1 MSERTYIVTL
11 RERGDLE
18 SFYDEMEFPGSSSAF
33 VPTRSVKC
41 RVRRSISRNTHYN
54 LTPEEA
60 VQLAKDPRVLAVEL
74 PPEDMGIIR
83 TPHASYTRSGTFS
96 KASAQHFNFNWGHL
110 HCGGTAL
117 QRRKNN
123 WGYNTTNTVNDT
135 VTIWED
141 GKDVDVVIV
150 DGGVVSGHPEYNSD
164 EDGTSGDDRVVEY
177 QWFNELNTIVNGL
190 DNDLQTEP
198 TGTIPYTDGDY
209 HGMHVA
215 GTVAGSLRGWAPQ
228 ANIYN
233 LNIFPSNSSLD
244 VPTLLIFDYLRAFH
258 QNKPVNPKTGL
269 RNPTVTNHSWGTSI
283 RNIVFDETQGTYD
296 ISAIYYRGT
305 TYNSSS
311 PGPSGWTNQG
321 IKADFGLNANASDY
335 TVRIPVRSAS
345 MDADIQDAIE
355 DGIIIISSA
364 GNDNTMMDIV
374 GGTDYNNY
382 ITVELFN
389 DTRTTSLGTFNE
401 YYMRGSSPA
410 AATGVICVGSQDNHS
425 DFRRSSFSNYG
436 PRVDFYAPGSYIPS
450 AFNDFSY
457 VADGGTALNLD
468 DPRNTAWDLGVISG
482 TSMASPQVSGIVACY
497 LTNRDYRVST
507 SEVLDYLSKYTVD
520 NDMTVTGSGY
530 LSTSDLGG
538 GPNKYV
544 TAVNP
549 KPESGVTMLS
559 TYTKGK
565 RPSNGP
571 TFPRRATFTQ
581 TNLSQYVFQIL
592 ESLGEYSYII
602 GRDDFGF
609 GSDSGFRQLE
619 LSAGRDLKIVKEDT
633 NALYLQYY
641 YPTGTIPEALSAN
654 GPSAGV
660 DGQGAYNGAPAG
672 DSLEWTNIYAGVY
685 ALAGSGSTSAA
696 THDITTTA
704 PTSTYYTLNGTD
716 RLGTVSGNN
725 ASITAYVGDTINLN
739 LSNVSGIHP
748 TYIRDAAGTSNVTTP
763 TATGQGST
771 GNNTVSWTPNTAGTY
786 SYICGNHGSMKGTIT
801 VQTAPSAAVFQTYI
815 SVSGAQIYNVYLTN
829 NGSTSY
835 FIEANADSTD
845 RNGLIPSGTVN
856 PTINVKQGDVI
867 VFNMNANGHPL
878 WIKTSAVTGG
888 SSTINQCPDNGTA
901 VGPVVWNT
909 AEYAPGTY
917 YYICQYHGSM
927 DGEIVIS

>member
-1 MSERTYIVTL
+1 MSEKTYVVTL
-11 RERGDLE
+11 RDRGDLE
-18 SFYDEMEFPGSSSAF
+18 SFYDEMEFSGSSSAF
-33 VPTRSVKC
+33 VPERPVKC

-60 VQLAKDPRVLAVEL
+60 VKLAQDPRVIAVEL
-74 PPEDMGIIR
+74 PLEDRGIDKK
-83 TPHASYTRSGTFS
+83 PFASVTRSGTFS
-96 KASAQHFNFNWGHL
+96 KVSAQHLNLPWAFL
-110 HCGGTAL
+110 QCAGTAL
-117 QRRKNN
+117 QRRKGA
-123 WGYNTTNTVNDT
+123 WGRDTTTNVNDS
-135 VTIWED
+135 VDVWED
-141 GKDVDVVIV
+141 GKDVDIVIV
-150 DGGVVSGHPEYNSD
+150 DSGIIAGHPEFNSD
-164 EDGTSGDDRVVEY
+164 EDGTSGTDRVVPY
-177 QWFNELNTIVNGL
+177 QWFNELNTIVNNI

-198 TGTIPYTDGDY
+198 TGTISYTDIGF
-209 HGMHVA
+209 HAMHVA
-215 GTVAGSLRGWAPQ
+215 GTAAGSLRGWAPQ

-233 LNIFPSNSSLD
+233 LNIFPAVSSQD
-244 VPTLLIFDYLRAFH
+244 PPSLLIFDYLRAFH
-258 QNKPVNPKTGL
+258 QNKPINPKTGL
-269 RNPTVTNHSWGTSI
+269 RNPTVTNHSWGLVDSD
-283 RNIVFDETQGTYD
+283 IVFDETQGIYD
-296 ISAIYYRGT
+296 ITSIFYRGT

-311 PGPSGWTNQG
+311 PGPSGWTNAG
-321 IKADFGLNANASDY
+321 IKQDFGLNASTVDY
-335 TVRIPVRSAS
+335 TVSVPIKSAS
-345 MDADIQDAIE
+345 LDADIQDAIA
-355 DGIIIISSA
+355 DGIIIIASA
-364 GNDNTMMDIV
+364 GNDNTVMDVV
-374 GGTDYNNY
+374 GGQDYNNS
-382 ITVELFN
+382 ITYTAYN
-389 DTRTTSLGTFNE
+389 STRTVNLGTFTE
-401 YYMRGSSPA
+401 YYMRGSSPGA
-410 AATGVICVGSQDNHS
+410 AQGAICVGSLDNHS
-425 DFRRSSFSNYG
+425 DFRRSSFSNMG
-436 PRVDFYAPGSYIPS
+436 PRVDVFAPGSYITS
-450 AFNDFSY
+450 AFDDNTY
-457 VADGGTALNLD
+457 VAYGGTALNLD
-468 DPRNTAWDLGVISG
+468 DPRNTAFDLGVISG
-482 TSMASPQVSGIVACY
+482 TSMAAPQVTGIVACY
-497 LTNRDYRVST
+497 LTNKDYRVGT
-507 SEVLDYLSKYTVD
+507 SEVLDYLLNYTVD
-520 NDMTVTGSGY
+520 NDMTVSSSGY
-530 LSTSDLGG
+530 FSFTDLHSA
-538 GPNKYV
+538 PNKYV
-544 TAVNP
+544 TATNP
-549 KPESGVTMLS
+549 KPTTGLGLLAA
-559 TYTKGK
+559 YTKGQ
-565 RPSNGP
+565 RQTSGAV
-571 TFPRRATFTQ
+571 FPRRSTFTQ
-581 TNLSQYVFQIL
+581 TNLSQYIFHIS
-592 ESLGEYSYII
+592 ESVGEYSYIR
-602 GRDDFGF
+602 GRDDTGY

-633 NALYLQYY
+633 NPLYLQYY

-672 DSLEWTNIYAGVY
+672 DALEWTDIDTGIY